1 MTHERGAALTSSGRA
16 TADRRTTPGMP
27 FPTWRAL
34 GLAGALVLAAC
45 TSGAGGDRAMPLS
58 PVVERAIEDSARM
71 LLAQFRRLGAAA
83 RWDSLAGLYD
93 DAPNFSWIESGRVVA
108 RSRADIRRGFDKL
121 SPPLSPQLSLA
132 TTFDSLEVHA
142 LAAGVAFV
150 QTRTTTQFIDKSSS
164 GAPAFSFM
172 TTMTMLIVRRAD
184 GWKIRHGHASGPPN
198 GAH

>member
-1 MTHERGAALTSSGRA
+1 MTHERGAALSSSGRA

-58 PVVERAIEDSARM
+58 LLAERAIEDSARM
-71 LLAQFRRLGAAA
+71 LLEQFRRLGAAA

-108 RSRADIRRGFDKL
+108 RSRADIRRGFDT
-121 SPPLSPQLSLA
+121 LSPQLSLA